1 MHLYIASVLSS
12 LLSGSNH
19 FSEYFYIRHI
29 LTPYSFQCYFLIVFG
44 RLFSFL
50 FADKLLVCAIIVCSA
65 FGFLY
70 LARTVGPSGD
80 IMALFAI
87 PLLLSWPLGMG
98 YYNYDLSLGLA
109 FWALGFWGR
118 AVSQRSHRLWLGFLL
133 TIGLM
138 ALTHPLPIL
147 LVLAFAAFHILWRIS
162 QAFLQAR
169 RSSNRDY
176 RYLTRFKPEILYL
189 ILASSSLAYITL
201 YIGKHYAHTDST
213 HNSVIVSTIGAMAR
227 AQYLSF
233 YAGSYLT
240 TRLDRLSLYVILI
253 LATWLAI
260 QGICSRLRV
269 YQSTF
274 GDVLEI
280 CTLLLAIALP
290 FIPGGS
296 NGVVTISTRLILVV
310 WMMSLAAASGHKFFA
325 PRTRIALTAC
335 ACIYAIAVL
344 AVANYRIRPVAV
356 QLARIETMPVSVGSL
371 TGIGLAPQH
380 PPSGW
385 GLGYDPYFWA
395 SARYFRRTRS
405 TLLNSGWLYQ
415 NYIAVG
421 SRANDVVGQIPHE
434 IIDLPWKL
442 ESMLLHSPDEQR
454 KILPHSDLL
463 VFVGFAK
470 QQNMLAEVRAI
481 DSQEPQRVWACQN
494 EDWYF
499 VCTAPK
505 LTKPGE

>member
-12 LLSGSNH
+12 LLSGSDH
-19 FSEYFYIRHI
+19 FSKYFYIRHI
-29 LTPYSFQCYFLIVFG
+29 LTPYSFHYYFLIVFG

-50 FADKLLVCAIIVCSA
+50 VADKLLVCTIIVCSA
-65 FGFLY
+65 FGFRY
-70 LARTVGPSGD
+70 LAQTIGPSGD
-80 IMALFAI
+80 VMALFAI

-133 TIGLM
+133 MIGLM
-138 ALTHPLPIL
+138 ALTHPLLVL
-147 LVLAFAAFHILWRIS
+147 LVIAFAAFHILWRIS
-162 QAFLQAR
+162 QTFLQAR
-169 RSSNRDY
+169 PSSNRDY
-176 RYLTRFKPEILYL
+176 RLLTRFKPEITYL
-189 ILASSSLAYITL
+189 ILASSSLAYIAL
-201 YIGKHYAHTDST
+201 YIGTHYTHTDSS
-213 HNSVIVSTIGAMAR
+213 HNSAIVSTAGAMAR
-227 AQYLSF
+227 AQYLSLF
-233 YAGSYLT
+233 AGSYLT
-240 TRLDRLSLYVILI
+240 TRMDRVSLYVILI

-260 QGICSRLRV
+260 QGIRTRLRV

-296 NGVVTISTRLILVV
+296 NGVVTLSTRLILVI
-310 WMMSLAAASGHKFFA
+310 WMMSLAAASGHKSFA
-325 PRTRIALTAC
+325 PRVRITLAVC

-344 AVANYRIRPVAV
+344 ALANDRIRPVAV
-356 QLARIETMPVSVGSL
+356 QLASIETMPISVGSL
-371 TGIGLAPQH
+371 TGIGLDLKDR
-380 PPSGW
+380 PSG
-385 GLGYDPYFWA
+385 GELGFDPYFWA

-405 TLLNSGWLYQ
+405 TMLNSGWLYQ
-415 NYIAVG
+415 NYITVG
-421 SRANDVVGQIPHE
+421 SRANDIMGQISHNVL
-434 IIDLPWKL
+434 DTPWKL

-470 QQNMLAEVRAI
+470 QQNMLAEVRAV
-481 DSQEPQRVWACQN
+481 DSQEPQRAWACQN

-505 LTKPGE
+505 ITKPSE